1 MKAWRPVKPV
11 GIGCGLAIALS
22 TSALAQPPAPTVPLS
37 LSAPEAS
44 VPAEASVT
52 QTVTLTLPQVIQ
64 FVVQSNRDLKNAGLD
79 RVVQRQELK
88 EAESSFDPRFMPTVT
103 IGINRALSSSS
114 RPTSTVLVPSSVSS
128 PTTTQSSFLGSG
140 SGRSD
145 PLGDSQRDSPSETLR
160 ERFTNRTTFNSSTQL
175 QAQLN
180 TRIGTQFRL
189 SSDPLSDFP
198 LSLTIS
204 QPLLRGFGKAVN
216 EAPVKVARLTDTKS
230 SLALRQTLIDK
241 ITETIIAYRTL
252 YERQELVRIQEVSL
266 ANKRYQ
272 LEVTTALVKAGRKAR
287 ADLVDSAQSIADGE
301 RQLIDAKNQLA
312 LANSIL
318 LRLMDTPKTLI
329 VQISSDSMEGLI
341 QAAIARAQ
349 SLDPTA
355 LLNIAYRN
363 RSNYLQAK
371 LDIETETLS
380 LVGAQDNKRWG
391 LDLQSSTSLGTSSQ
405 TSAGLV
411 LSREFGN
418 QRLETEVQRRQI
430 GIQKNRNRFNQL
442 TEIIKTELS
451 DQLKTI
457 SATQQQIAAAQQAS
471 ELAKQQLAIAQE
483 RFKRGKIDIFEVTQK
498 EDTLTT
504 ARNNELT
511 ARLDFWLS
519 IVQLDRILGTT
530 LNTWSSFI
538 PSDP

>member
-1 MKAWRPVKPV
+1 MKLWKPIRALS
-11 GIGCGLAIALS
+11 IGCGVAIALS
-22 TSALAQPPAPTVPLS
+22 TSALAQSLAAPLSPPAPES
-37 LSAPEAS
+37 
-44 VPAEASVT
+44 SVT
-52 QTVTLTLPQVIQ
+52 QTVTLKLPQVIEL
-64 FVVQSNRDLKNAGLD
+64 VVQSNRDLKNAGLD

-88 EAESSFDPRFMPTVT
+88 EAESSFNPRFTPSLS
-103 IGINRALSSSS
+103 IGVSRALSSST
-114 RPTSTVLVPSSVSS
+114 RPTSTSFVPSSVLSS
-128 PTTTQSSFLGSG
+128 TTNQSSFFGGG

-145 PLGDSQRDSPSETLR
+145 PLGD
-160 ERFTNRTTFNSSTQL
+160 RTTFNSSTQL
-175 QAQLN
+175 QAELN
-180 TRIGTQFRL
+180 TRIGTRFSL
-189 SSDPLSDFP
+189 NSDPLSDFP
-198 LSLTIS
+198 LTLTIS
-204 QPLLRGFGKAVN
+204 QPLLRRFGKTVN

-252 YERQELVRIQEVSL
+252 YERQESVRIQEGSL

-272 LEVTTALVKAGRKAR
+272 LKVTTALANAGRRAR
-287 ADLVDSAQSIADGE
+287 TDLVDITQSIADGE

-312 LANSIL
+312 LANSVL
-318 LRLMDTPKTLI
+318 LRLIDTPEALI
-329 VQISSDSMEGLI
+329 VQISSDSVEELI

-355 LLNIAYRN
+355 LLNTAYGN

-380 LVGAQDNKRWG
+380 LIGAQDSKRWG
-391 LDLQSSTSLGTSSQ
+391 LDLQSNTSLGTSSQ

-430 GIQKNRNRFNQL
+430 GIQKNRNRLNQL
-442 TEIIKTELS
+442 TEIIKTELG

-457 SATQQQIAAAQQAS
+457 GATQQQIAAAQQAS

-498 EDTLTT
+498 EDTLRT
-504 ARNNELT
+504 ARNNELS
-511 ARLDFWLS
+511 ARLDFWIS
-519 IVQLDRILGTT
+519 MVQLDLILGTT
-530 LNTWSSFI
+530 LDTWRVSSVWQ
-538 PSDP
+538 

>member
-1 MKAWRPVKPV
+1 MKAWQPVKPA

-22 TSALAQPPAPTVPLS
+22 TSVLAQPPAPTSPLS
-37 LSAPEAS
+37 LPAP
-44 VPAEASVT
+44 EASVT

-530 LNTWSSFI
+530 LDTWSSFV
-538 PSDP
+538 PSDQWLR

>member
-52 QTVTLTLPQVIQ
+52 QTLTLTLPQVIQ

-88 EAESSFDPRFMPTVT
+88 EAESSFDPRFTPTVT

>member
-1 MKAWRPVKPV
+1 MTMWQPVKGV
-11 GIGCGLAIALS
+11 AIGCGLAIALS
-22 TSALAQPPAPTVPLS
+22 TSAFAQPPAAPLS
-37 LSAPEAS
+37 PPAPKAATELSI
-44 VPAEASVT
+44 T

-64 FVVQSNRDLKNAGLD
+64 LVVQSNRELKNAGLD
-79 RVVQRQELK
+79 RIVQRQELK
-88 EAESSFDPRFMPTVT
+88 EAESIFDPRFTPTLS
-103 IGINRALSSSS
+103 IGVSRALSSSA
-114 RPTSTVLVPSSVSS
+114 RPTSTGFVPSSVLSS
-128 PTTTQSSFLGSG
+128 TTNQSSFLGSG

-145 PLGDSQRDSPSETLR
+145 PLGD
-160 ERFTNRTTFNSSTQL
+160 RTAFDSSTQL

-180 TRIGTQFRL
+180 TRIGTGFTLR
-189 SSDPLSDFP
+189 SDPLSDFP

-204 QPLLRGFGKAVN
+204 QPLLRGFGKTVN

-241 ITETIIAYRTL
+241 ITETITAYRTL
-252 YERQELVRIQEVSL
+252 YERQESVRIQEGSL

-287 ADLVDSAQSIADGE
+287 ADLVDRAQSIADSE

-312 LANSIL
+312 LANSVL
-318 LRLMDTPKTLI
+318 LRLIDTPETFI
-329 VQISSDSMEGLI
+329 VLVSSDTMQGLI
-341 QAAIARAQ
+341 QAAIARAR
-349 SLDPTA
+349 SLDPTT
-355 LLNIAYRN
+355 LLKTAYLN
-363 RSNYLQAK
+363 RPNYLQAK
-371 LDIETETLS
+371 LDVETEKLS
-380 LVGAQDNKRWG
+380 LVGAQDSKRWG
-391 LDLQSSTSLGTSSQ
+391 LDLQSNTSLGTSSQ

-430 GIQKNRNRFNQL
+430 GIQKNRNRLNQL

-451 DQLKTI
+451 DQLNTI
-457 SATQQQIAAAQQAS
+457 SATQRQVVAAQQAS

-504 ARNNELT
+504 ARNNELS
-511 ARLDFWLS
+511 ARLDFWIS
-519 IVQLDRILGTT
+519 MVQLDRILGTT
-530 LNTWSSFI
+530 LDTWSGFI
-538 PSDP
+538 QSDPWLR

>member
-22 TSALAQPPAPTVPLS
+22 TSVLAQPPAPTSPLS
-37 LSAPEAS
+37 LPAP
-44 VPAEASVT
+44 EASVT

-88 EAESSFDPRFMPTVT
+88 EAESSFDPRFTPTVT

-145 PLGDSQRDSPSETLR
+145 PLGDSQRIASPSETLR
-160 ERFTNRTTFNSSTQL
+160 ERFTNRTTSNSSTQL

-504 ARNNELT
+504 ARNNELS
-511 ARLDFWLS
+511 ARLDFWIS
-519 IVQLDRILGTT
+519 MVRLDLILGTT
-530 LNTWSSFI
+530 LGTWSALI
-538 PSDP
+538 PSDQWLR

>member
-22 TSALAQPPAPTVPLS
+22 TSVLAQPPAPTSPLS
-37 LSAPEAS
+37 LPAP
-44 VPAEASVT
+44 EASVT

-88 EAESSFDPRFMPTVT
+88 EVESSFDPRFTPTVT

-145 PLGDSQRDSPSETLR
+145 PFGDSQRDSPSETLR

>member
-1 MKAWRPVKPV
+1 MKAWQPVKSV
-11 GIGCGLAIALS
+11 GIGFGLAIALS
-22 TSALAQPPAPTVPLS
+22 TSALSQSPTAPLS
-37 LSAPEAS
+37 P
-44 VPAEASVT
+44 PTTEASVT
-52 QTVTLTLPQVIQ
+52 QTLTLTLPQVIQ

-79 RVVQRQELK
+79 LIVQRQELK
-88 EAESSFDPRFMPTVT
+88 EAESTFNPRFTPTVT
-103 IGINRALSSSS
+103 IGVSRSLSSSS
-114 RPTSTVLVPSSVSS
+114 RPTSTVLMPSLVSS
-128 PTTTQSSFLGSG
+128 PTITQSSFLGSG
-140 SGRSD
+140 SGRND
-145 PLGDSQRDSPSETLR
+145 PLGD
-160 ERFTNRTTFNSSTQL
+160 RTAFNSSTQL

-180 TRIGTQFRL
+180 TRIGTRFSL
-189 SSDPLSDFP
+189 ISDPLSDAP
-198 LSLTIS
+198 LSFTIT

-241 ITETIIAYRTL
+241 ITETITAYRTL
-252 YERQELVRIQEVSL
+252 YERQESVRIQEVSL

-272 LEVTTALVKAGRKAR
+272 LDVTTALVKAGRKAR

-312 LANSIL
+312 LANSSL
-318 LRLMDTPKTLI
+318 LRLMDTPETLI
-329 VQISSDSMEGLI
+329 IQVSSDSMEGLI

-355 LLNIAYRN
+355 LLNTAYRN

-380 LVGAQDNKRWG
+380 LVGAQDNKRWV
-391 LDLQSSTSLGTSSQ
+391 LDLQSSTSLGTNSQ

-430 GIQKNRNRFNQL
+430 GIQKNSNRLNQL

-457 SATQQQIAAAQQAS
+457 GATQQKIIAAQQAS

-483 RFKRGKIDIFEVTQK
+483 RFKRGKITIFEVTQK
-498 EDTLTT
+498 EDTLTS
-504 ARNNELT
+504 ARNTELG

-519 IVQLDRILGTT
+519 TVQLDRILGTT
-530 LNTWSSFI
+530 LDTWSSFI
-538 PSDP
+538 PSDQWLR

>member
-1 MKAWRPVKPV
+1 M
-11 GIGCGLAIALS
+11 
-22 TSALAQPPAPTVPLS
+22 
-37 LSAPEAS
+37 
-44 VPAEASVT
+44 
-52 QTVTLTLPQVIQ
+52 
-64 FVVQSNRDLKNAGLD
+64 
-79 RVVQRQELK
+79 
-88 EAESSFDPRFMPTVT
+88 
-103 IGINRALSSSS
+103 
-114 RPTSTVLVPSSVSS
+114 
-128 PTTTQSSFLGSG
+128 
-140 SGRSD
+140 
-145 PLGDSQRDSPSETLR
+145 
-160 ERFTNRTTFNSSTQL
+160 
-175 QAQLN
+175 
-180 TRIGTQFRL
+180 
-189 SSDPLSDFP
+189 
-198 LSLTIS
+198 
-204 QPLLRGFGKAVN
+204 N

-530 LNTWSSFI
+530 LDTWSSFV
-538 PSDP
+538 PSDQWLR

>member
-1 MKAWRPVKPV
+1 MKAWRPVKPA

-22 TSALAQPPAPTVPLS
+22 TSALAQPPAPTSPLS

-52 QTVTLTLPQVIQ
+52 QTLTLTLPQVIQ

-88 EAESSFDPRFMPTVT
+88 EAESSFDPRFTPTVT

-380 LVGAQDNKRWG
+380 LLSAQDNKRWG

>member
-22 TSALAQPPAPTVPLS
+22 TSALAQPPAPTSPLS

-88 EAESSFDPRFMPTVT
+88 EVESSFDPRFTPTVT

-380 LVGAQDNKRWG
+380 LLSAQDNKRWG